1 MNAALD
7 DLLLLV
13 TIADQGSFTAAARQL
28 SLPKST
34 LSRRL
39 SAYEAQLGTT
49 LFHRSTRALAL
60 TEDGARFYALAKP
73 VIDAA
78 RDVADQLLENQ
89 TEPAG
94 RVTLTTTA
102 ALGQYLVAPQLCPLL
117 DAHRQLRVELR
128 LTERR
133 VNMVSDGIDLAI
145 RMGDLEDSDL
155 VARTLGIIGR
165 SVVASPAYLA
175 RAGTPHHPSE
185 LADYNGIVTSN
196 ALQQWHFADGWDA
209 EINWQVAAGN
219 MMVAKDLALA
229 GHGLAILPDFMTQQE
244 LATGTLVRIM
254 PDHPLRPS
262 PAWIVAT
269 RQRHRSLAVRTV
281 MEHLVRTISQPGPV

>member
-1 MNAALD
+1 MNATLD

-13 TIADQGSFTAAARQL
+13 TIADQGSFTAAARVL
-28 SLPKST
+28 GLPKST

-60 TEDGARFYALAKP
+60 TEDGSRFYALAKP
-73 VIDAA
+73 AIEAA
-78 RDVADQLLENQ
+78 REVADQLLENR
-89 TEPAG
+89 TEPEG

-117 DAHRQLRVELR
+117 DAYPQLKVELR

-133 VNMVSDGIDLAI
+133 VNIVSDGIDLAI
-145 RMGDLEDSDL
+145 RMGELEDSDL
-155 VARTLGIIGR
+155 VARKLSVIDR

-185 LADYNGIVTSN
+185 LADYNAIVTSST
-196 ALQQWHFADGWDA
+196 LTHWHFADGWEA
-209 EINWQVAAGN
+209 EVSWQVAAGN
-219 MMVAKDLALA
+219 MMVARDLALA
-229 GHGLAILPDFMTQQE
+229 GHGLTILPDFMTVQD
-244 LATGTLVRIM
+244 LASGALVRILS
-254 PDHPLRPS
+254 DHPLSPS
-262 PAWIVAT
+262 IAWIVAT

-281 MEHLVRTISQPGPV
+281 MDHLVLTINEPGTH